1 MSPDDAMST
10 GDLDRRL
17 REAGQAPVPEPRPA
31 FAEALEHQLRAGVT
45 LAPAPVAVIRPA
57 RRWVPVGAL
66 AVAAVTLVALAVA
79 SRLQPEEQLR
89 VASASDAVVVF
100 PGGVEEPAVPGLVVP
115 DGSVI
120 RTGEEGRVVAGKVEI
135 GPNREAVVAKGAVRP
150 QPKPARP
157 APPAVTPPGPKE
169 QEPPVASPPK
179 EEPPGDPPAKDPV
192 AAPTSSSTTT
202 TTRPKPIEQVGELKL
217 EASYRGTTVQ
227 LAWSP
232 YEGPRFAAYVV
243 LRSDAPYEPAYPP
256 DKHTKVLART
266 KYTRFADTPVEDP
279 GGRRYRVV
287 AVDENGQ
294 VLAKSRAV
302 VPQPSATATA
312 N

>member
-1 MSPDDAMST
+1 MSPEDAMST

-17 REAGQAPVPEPRPA
+17 REAGQAHAPEPRPA

-45 LAPAPVAVIRPA
+45 LAPAPVAVLRPA
-57 RRWVPVGAL
+57 RRAGSQWAL
-66 AVAAVTLVALAVA
+66 AAAAVVLVALAVA
-79 SRLQPEEQLR
+79 SRPDPVEQLK
-89 VASASDAVVVF
+89 VASANDAVVVF

-120 RTGEEGRVVAGKVEI
+120 RTGEGGRVVAGKVEI
-135 GPNREAVVAKGAVRP
+135 GPNREAVVAKGAVRT
-150 QPKPARP
+150 QPRPAR
-157 APPAVTPPGPKE
+157 PAVTPPP
-169 QEPPVASPPK
+169 EPPVASPPE
-179 EEPPGDPPAKDPV
+179 EEPPSAPPAKDPV
-192 AAPTSSSTTT
+192 AAPTTSTTS

-217 EASYRGTTVQ
+217 EVWYRGTTVQ

-232 YEGPRFAAYVV
+232 YEGPRFAGYVV
-243 LRSDAPYEPAYPP
+243 LRSDAPYDPGYPP
-256 DKHTKVLART
+256 DKNTKVLGRVML
-266 KYTRFADTPVEDP
+266 TRFTDTPVEDP

-302 VPQPSATATA
+302 APQPSATATQ
-312 N
+312 